1 MDIYN
6 GIGLTG
12 DDFLVH
18 QCPFFLPMPKIK
30 VDYCFLVTYK
40 LAIRTQAKIMFRVK
54 INNFIM

>member
-40 LAIRTQAKIMFRVK
+40 LAIRTQAKIMF
-54 INNFIM
+54 